1 MKKVLLN
8 TLICITILLNI
19 TGCKVTK
26 KENNSTGEI
35 DTKAEIIKSNEKN
48 INYSKTIDNIKID
61 LNIPSGWKYEE
72 IENDNKDDFYKF
84 AVKLY
89 KNDENQ
95 YAMLYIYNNPFSVCG
110 TGRKTEDI
118 ILNNG
123 KNSIVGYYDNSK
135 YWSDISFFS
144 INENISVIN
153 NNLKDNE
160 ADEVINFIKTL
171 NITEVNL

>member
-8 TLICITILLNI
+8 TLICLTILLII
-19 TGCKVTK
+19 TGCKAAK
-26 KENNSTGEI
+26 NENNGDIENN
-35 DTKAEIIKSNEKN
+35 TKNEIIKSNEKN
-48 INYSKTIDNIKID
+48 INYSKTVNNIKFE
-61 LNIPSGWKYEE
+61 LNLPSSWKYEE
-72 IENDNKDDFYKF
+72 IEDDNEDDFYKF
-84 AVKLY
+84 ALKLY

-95 YAMLYIYNNPFSVCG
+95 YAMLYVYNNPFSVCG

-144 INENISVIN
+144 INENIAVIN

-171 NITEVNL
+171 NITEVN

>member
-72 IENDNKDDFYKF
+72 IKNDNKDDFYKF

-89 KNDENQ
+89 KND
-95 YAMLYIYNNPFSVCG
+95 
-110 TGRKTEDI
+110 DI
-118 ILNNG
+118 
-123 KNSIVGYYDNSK
+123 
-135 YWSDISFFS
+135 
-144 INENISVIN
+144 
-153 NNLKDNE
+153 
-160 ADEVINFIKTL
+160 
-171 NITEVNL
+171 

>member
-8 TLICITILLNI
+8 ILICITILLNI
-19 TGCKVTK
+19 TGCKVGK
-26 KENNSTGEI
+26 EENNSNVEI
-35 DTKAEIIKSNEKN
+35 DKKSETSKNGDNN
-48 INYSKTIDNIKID
+48 INYSKTVNNIKFE
-61 LNIPSGWKYEE
+61 LNIPSSWKYEE
-72 IENDNKDDFYKF
+72 IEDDNEDDFYKF
-84 AVKLY
+84 ALKLY

-110 TGRKTEDI
+110 TGRKNEDI

-123 KNSIVGYYDNSK
+123 KNAIVGYYDNSK

-144 INENISVIN
+144 INENIAVIN

-160 ADEVINFIKTL
+160 ADEVINFIKTI
-171 NITEVNL
+171 NIIEVN

>member
-8 TLICITILLNI
+8 ILICITILLSI

-26 KENNSTGEI
+26 NENNGDIGI
-35 DTKAEIIKSNEKN
+35 DTKTELIKGNENN

-61 LNIPSGWKYEE
+61 LNIPSDWKYEE
-72 IENDNKDDFYKF
+72 IENDSEDDFYKF

-95 YAMLYIYNNPFSVCG
+95 YAMLYVYNNPFSVCG

-118 ILNNG
+118 VLNNG
-123 KNSIVGYYDNSK
+123 ENATVGYYDNSK
-135 YWSDISFFS
+135 YWSDISFFN
-144 INENISVIN
+144 INKNVAVIN

-160 ADEVINFIKTL
+160 ADEVINFIKTI
-171 NITEVNL
+171 NIIEVNL

>member
-8 TLICITILLNI
+8 TLICITILLSI
-19 TGCKVTK
+19 TGCKATK
-26 KENNSTGEI
+26 NENNGDIENN
-35 DTKAEIIKSNEKN
+35 TKNEIIKGNENN

-61 LNIPSGWKYEE
+61 LNIPSDWKYEE
-72 IENDNKDDFYKF
+72 IETDLEDDFYKF
-84 AVKLY
+84 ALKLY
-89 KNDENQ
+89 KNNENQ
-95 YAMLYIYNNPFSVCG
+95 YAMLYVYNNPFSVCG

-118 ILNNG
+118 VLNNG
-123 KNSIVGYYDNSK
+123 ENANVGYYDNSK

-144 INENISVIN
+144 INENIAVIN

-171 NITEVNL
+171 NITEVN

>member
-8 TLICITILLNI
+8 TLICITILLSI
-19 TGCKVTK
+19 IGCKATK
-26 KENNSTGEI
+26 NENNGDIENN
-35 DTKAEIIKSNEKN
+35 TKNEIIKSNEKN

-72 IENDNKDDFYKF
+72 IKNDNKDDFYKF
-84 AVKLY
+84 ALKLY

-123 KNSIVGYYDNSK
+123 KNAIVGYYDNSK

-144 INENISVIN
+144 INENIAVIN

-171 NITEVNL
+171 NITEVN

>member
-8 TLICITILLNI
+8 TLICLTILLII
-19 TGCKVTK
+19 TGCKAAK
-26 KENNSTGEI
+26 NENNGDIENN
-35 DTKAEIIKSNEKN
+35 TKNEIIKSNEKN
-48 INYSKTIDNIKID
+48 INYSKTVNNIKFE
-61 LNIPSGWKYEE
+61 LNLPSSWKYEE
-72 IENDNKDDFYKF
+72 IEDDNEDDFYKF
-84 AVKLY
+84 ALKLY

-123 KNSIVGYYDNSK
+123 KNAIVGYYDNSK

-144 INENISVIN
+144 INENIAVIN

-171 NITEVNL
+171 NITEVN

>member
-8 TLICITILLNI
+8 ILICITILLNI
-19 TGCKVTK
+19 TGCKAAK
-26 KENNSTGEI
+26 NENNGDIENN
-35 DTKAEIIKSNEKN
+35 TKNEIIKSNEKN
-48 INYSKTIDNIKID
+48 INYSKTVNNIKFE
-61 LNIPSGWKYEE
+61 LNLPSSWKYEE
-72 IENDNKDDFYKF
+72 IEDDNEDDFYKF
-84 AVKLY
+84 ALKLY

-123 KNSIVGYYDNSK
+123 KNAIVGYYDNSK

-144 INENISVIN
+144 INENIAVIN

-160 ADEVINFIKTL
+160 ADEVINFIKTI
-171 NITEVNL
+171 NIIEVN

>member
-8 TLICITILLNI
+8 TLICITILLSI

-26 KENNSTGEI
+26 NENNGDIENN
-35 DTKAEIIKSNEKN
+35 TKTEIIKGNEKN

-72 IENDNKDDFYKF
+72 IENDSEDDFYKF

-89 KNDENQ
+89 KSDENQ
-95 YAMLYIYNNPFSVCG
+95 YAMLYVYNNPFSVCG

-144 INENISVIN
+144 INENIAVIN

-171 NITEVNL
+171 NITEVN

>member
-8 TLICITILLNI
+8 TLICITILLSI
-19 TGCKVTK
+19 TGCKATK
-26 KENNSTGEI
+26 NENNGDIENN
-35 DTKAEIIKSNEKN
+35 TKNEIIKGNENN

-61 LNIPSGWKYEE
+61 LNIPSDWKYEE
-72 IENDNKDDFYKF
+72 IENDLEDDFYKF
-84 AVKLY
+84 ALKLY
-89 KNDENQ
+89 KNNENQ
-95 YAMLYIYNNPFSVCG
+95 YAMLYVYNNPFSVCG

-144 INENISVIN
+144 INENIAVIN

-171 NITEVNL
+171 NITEVN

>member
-8 TLICITILLNI
+8 ILICITILLSI

-35 DTKAEIIKSNEKN
+35 DTKIETSKNGDNN
-48 INYSKTIDNIKID
+48 INYSKTVNNIKFE
-61 LNIPSGWKYEE
+61 LNIPSSWKYEE
-72 IENDNKDDFYKF
+72 IENDSEDNFYKF

-118 ILNNG
+118 VLNNG
-123 KNSIVGYYDNSK
+123 KNAIVGYYDDSK
-135 YWSDISFFS
+135 YWNDISFFS
-144 INENISVIN
+144 INENIAVIN

-160 ADEVINFIKTL
+160 ADEVINFIKTI
-171 NITEVNL
+171 NITEVDL

>member
-8 TLICITILLNI
+8 TLICITILLSI
-19 TGCKVTK
+19 TGCKATK
-26 KENNSTGEI
+26 NENNGDIENN
-35 DTKAEIIKSNEKN
+35 TKNEIIKGNENN

-61 LNIPSGWKYEE
+61 LNIPSDWKYEE
-72 IENDNKDDFYKF
+72 IKNDNKDDLYKF

-95 YAMLYIYNNPFSVCG
+95 YAVLYVYNNPFSVCG

-144 INENISVIN
+144 INENIAVIN

-171 NITEVNL
+171 NITEVN

>member
-8 TLICITILLNI
+8 TLICITILLSI

-72 IENDNKDDFYKF
+72 IKNDNKDDFYIF

-144 INENISVIN
+144 INENIAVIN

-171 NITEVNL
+171 NITEVN

>member
-8 TLICITILLNI
+8 TLICLTILLII
-19 TGCKVTK
+19 TGCKAAK
-26 KENNSTGEI
+26 NENNGDIENN
-35 DTKAEIIKSNEKN
+35 TKNEIIKSNEKN
-48 INYSKTIDNIKID
+48 INYSKTVNNIKFE
-61 LNIPSGWKYEE
+61 LNLPSSWKYEE
-72 IENDNKDDFYKF
+72 IEDDNEDDFYKF
-84 AVKLY
+84 ALKLY

-123 KNSIVGYYDNSK
+123 KNAIVGYYDNSK

-144 INENISVIN
+144 INENIAVIN

-160 ADEVINFIKTL
+160 ADEVINFIKTI
-171 NITEVNL
+171 NIIEVN

>member
-8 TLICITILLNI
+8 TLICITILLSI
-19 TGCKVTK
+19 TGCKATK
-26 KENNSTGEI
+26 NENNGDIENN
-35 DTKAEIIKSNEKN
+35 TKNEIIKGNENN

-61 LNIPSGWKYEE
+61 LNIPSDWKYEE
-72 IENDNKDDFYKF
+72 IKNDNKDDFYKF
-84 AVKLY
+84 ALKLY
-89 KNDENQ
+89 KNNENQ
-95 YAMLYIYNNPFSVCG
+95 YAMLYVYNNPFSVCG

-144 INENISVIN
+144 INENIAVIN

-171 NITEVNL
+171 NITEVN